1 MRRFLLAHEHALCR
15 ASTLAAFIC
24 ASLPI
29 RQAGADELLGAYV
42 GGAIGQAHVVASA
55 TYPSIVNVHPG
66 EFDENHSAYKVVV
79 GIRPISFVGAEL
91 SYNDFGNPSGE
102 LFYHPANVSIRGPA
116 AFGVLYLPITI
127 LDIYAKAGV
136 ARLHDT
142 LSGFFPNGDLVCAP
156 GVPCGTVPFRLDRTN
171 TTFAAGAGVQHKFG
185 RWAVRAEYERF
196 NADAEHPSVLSLGL
210 IWTF

>member
-1 MRRFLLAHEHALCR
+1 MRRFLLTHEHALCR
-15 ASTLAAFIC
+15 ALTLAAFIC
-24 ASLPI
+24 VSLPI

-55 TYPSIVNVHPG
+55 TYPSIVNVYPR
-66 EFDENHSAYKVVV
+66 EFDESHSAYKVMI

-91 SYNDFGNPSGE
+91 TYTGFGNPSGE
-102 LFYHPANVSIRGPA
+102 LFSYPANVSIRGPA
-116 AFGVLYLPITI
+116 AFGVLYLPITA

-142 LSGFFPNGDLVCAP
+142 LSGFYQNSDLICVA

-171 TTFAAGAGVQHKFG
+171 TTFAAGAGAQHKFG
-185 RWAVRAEYERF
+185 PWAVRAEYERF